1 MTENTTADTS
11 SPPSTPPAP
20 TWVAMAGY
28 TVEKL
33 HTNVLARSLESKTA
47 AAKELA
53 AALWKKASD
62 EVLAPESITAIEI
75 KRENALGKGRH
86 SVVDLVV
93 ELTLGQEKRSL
104 AIEVKVDG
112 PPDARQLGAMARSH
126 EVGAKKSLVL
136 LCLGGAQACRLEYV
150 RDLKDGFQPRRWAVK
165 DILELGPLIEAASPA
180 PGVTRDWLAEL
191 EIEERRRTLAYED
204 AATRAGL
211 PYRGRSLDVY
221 RYYLAAEA
229 LRPDSGDWDV
239 SDQPNGVVMT
249 ERSKTH
255 EFKFKGKRVVV
266 FLQVNKGI
274 LRVKAGSYE
283 DGVDPRAAT
292 RHFLEPIRAALRSQG
307 FDVADVKQ
315 TKGRYVSLLK
325 LDPHDVA
332 LPRDEFVAKLK
343 RAFTAWNAIQWP
355 K

>member
-1 MTENTTADTS
+1 MTENTAADT
-11 SPPSTPPAP
+11 SPPSTPSAP

-33 HTNVLARSLESKTA
+33 HTNILARSLEPKTPA
-47 AAKELA
+47 ARTLA
-53 AALWKKASD
+53 AALWKRACD
-62 EVLAPESITAIEI
+62 ETIDPEHITDVSVHLEV
-75 KRENALGKGRH
+75 ALGKGRH

-112 PPDARQLGAMARSH
+112 PPDARQLGTMARSY
-126 EVGAKKSLVL
+126 EVGAKKTLVL

-150 RDLKDGFQPRRWAVK
+150 RDLKDGFMPRRWAVK

-191 EIEERRRTLAYED
+191 EIEERRRTMAYED
-204 AATRAGL
+204 AATRVGL

-229 LRPDSGDWDV
+229 LRPDGGDWDISV
-239 SDQPNGVVMT
+239 QPRGVVMT

-292 RHFLEPIRAALRSQG
+292 KHFLEPIRAALRSHG
-307 FDVADVKQ
+307 FDVVDGKQ

-325 LDPHDVA
+325 LAPYDGA

>member
-1 MTENTTADTS
+1 MTDNTAADTT
-11 SPPSTPPAP
+11 SPPSTSTAP
-20 TWVAMAGY
+20 TWMAMAGY

-33 HTNVLARSLESKTA
+33 HTNILARSLEPGTPA
-47 AAKELA
+47 ARTLA
-53 AALWKKASD
+53 AALWKKACD
-62 EVLAPESITAIEI
+62 ETIDPEHITDVSVHLEV
-75 KRENALGKGRH
+75 ALGKGRH

-112 PPDARQLGAMARSH
+112 PPDARQLGTMARSY
-126 EVGAKKSLVL
+126 EVGAKKTLVL

-150 RDLKDGFQPRRWAVK
+150 RDLKDGFMPRRWAVK

-204 AATRAGL
+204 AATRVGL

-221 RYYLAAEA
+221 RYHLAAEA

-239 SDQPNGVVMT
+239 SAQPNGVVMT

-274 LRVKAGSYE
+274 LRVKAGSHE

-292 RHFLEPIRAALRSQG
+292 KNFLEPIRAALHSHG
-307 FDVADVKQ
+307 FDVAEVRQ

-325 LDPHDVA
+325 LDPHDGA
-332 LPRDEFVAKLK
+332 LPRDEFVAKLR